1 MKMIPSALV
10 FLIIL
15 GVGVYVFMSEPW
27 QRPAPPSST
36 YANSVYGISFSYP
49 AGCVLDEREA
59 GNGERSR
66 YVITLISGE
75 ALANIPQDGE
85 GPPAITIDIFQ
96 NNLDK
101 QKVEEWIRGNSF
113 SNFKLSPDDALAST
127 TVAGRDAYAYTWDGL
142 YRGESTVFA
151 HKDNIIMA
159 SVTYL
164 SPEDAIRPDFF
175 QILASLALY

>member
-15 GVGVYVFMSEPW
+15 GVGVYVFMSAPW
-27 QRPAPPSST
+27 QRPVPPPST
-36 YANSVYGISFSYP
+36 YSSSVYGISFSYP
-49 AGCVLDEREA
+49 DAYALEEREA
-59 GNGERSR
+59 GNGERYR
-66 YVITLISGE
+66 YVITLIDKG
-75 ALANIPQDGE
+75 ALANVPQDGE
-85 GPPAITIDIFQ
+85 GPPAISIDIFQ

-101 QKVEEWIRGNSF
+101 QKVEEWIRGNSY
-113 SNFKLSPDDALAST
+113 SNFKLPPDGALAST
-127 TVAGRDAYAYTWDGL
+127 TVAGRDAYAYRWDGL
-142 YRGESTVFA
+142 YRGESVVFA

-164 SPEDAIRPDFF
+164 SPEDAIHSDFL